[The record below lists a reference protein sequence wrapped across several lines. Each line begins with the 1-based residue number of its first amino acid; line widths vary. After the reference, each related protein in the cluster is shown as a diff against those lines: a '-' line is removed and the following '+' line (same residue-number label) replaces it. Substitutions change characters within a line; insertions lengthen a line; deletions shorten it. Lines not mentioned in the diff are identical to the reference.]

1 MNHVWGLFAH
11 PNREM
16 SVIKSENETIS
27 HHYTHHVLLMAA
39 VPVICAFIGTTQL
52 GWNFGDGTVIKLSM
66 LTGLALA
73 VLFYAVMLAGVAIM
87 GRVIWW
93 MARQYPQQPSLKR
106 CMVFAGYVATPL
118 FLSGIVALYP
128 LVWLCALVGT
138 IALFYTGYLLY
149 LGIPTFLSINREE
162 GLSFA
167 SSTLA
172 IGVLVLEVLLALT
185 VVLWGYGYRLFCSD
199 VTGKYALP
207 ANMYFMSAMQHFFT
221 ILIRH
226 RALRRG
232 MMAFASEVAHLTSRR
247 TFHNVQKYFSECP

>member
-1 MNHVWGLFAH
+1 
-11 PNREM
+11 
-16 SVIKSENETIS
+16 
-27 HHYTHHVLLMAA
+27 
-39 VPVICAFIGTTQL
+39 
-52 GWNFGDGTVIKLSM
+52 FGDGTVIKLSM

-172 IGVLVLEVLLALT
+172 IGVLVLEVLLAIT
-185 VVLWGYGYRLFCSD
+185 VVLWGYGYRLF
-199 VTGKYALP
+199 
-207 ANMYFMSAMQHFFT
+207 
-221 ILIRH
+221 
-226 RALRRG
+226 
-232 MMAFASEVAHLTSRR
+232 
-247 TFHNVQKYFSECP
+247 

>member
-39 VPVICAFIGTTQL
+39 VPVVCAFIGTTQL
-52 GWNFGDGTVIKLSM
+52 GWNFGDGTIIKLSM
-66 LTGLALA
+66 WTGLALA

-128 LVWLCALVGT
+128 LVWLCALIGT
-138 IALFYTGYLLY
+138 VALFYTGYLLY

-172 IGVLVLEVLLALT
+172 IGG
-185 VVLWGYGYRLFCSD
+185 WCWKYCWRSPWCYGGMATDCSD
-199 VTGKYALP
+199 RTKRVNMHCRQICILCRQCSISSRFLLGTGPYGA
-207 ANMYFMSAMQHFFT
+207 
-221 ILIRH
+221 
-226 RALRRG
+226 
-232 MMAFASEVAHLTSRR
+232 V
-247 TFHNVQKYFSECP
+247 